1 MNETIT
7 AIEKRATDAHAE
19 AVAIIIRDQ
28 DSLTRANAKSIA
40 IKGLIKEIDDTF
52 KPIYDAQKATAA
64 LTKETWDRFRVPLD
78 GDYRRIKGDIGSFLV
93 EQDRLKREAEHRA
106 WLAEQEKIRAEAEAR
121 RIAEEALRKAAI
133 AEANGQNERAEKILN
148 KAAKEETKISEK
160 IEAATVAAAAPIPV
174 QAQTIGI
181 STREDWDI
189 ELLDIGMVPREYLTF
204 DEVKARRVVRASK
217 GLIQIPGV
225 KNIKKTIVSQ
235 R

>member
-19 AVAIIIRDQ
+19 ATAIVIRDQ
-28 DSLTRANAKSIA
+28 DSLTLANVKSIL

-52 KPIYDAQKATAA
+52 KPIYDSQKATAA

-78 GDYRRIKGDIGSFLV
+78 GDYRRIKGDIGTFLA
-93 EQDRLKREAEHRA
+93 EQDRLKREAEHRV
-106 WLAEQEKIRAEAEAR
+106 WQAEQERIRAEAEAR
-121 RIAEEALRKAAI
+121 RVAEEALKKAAT
-133 AEANGQNERAEKILN
+133 AEANGQNEKAEKILN
-148 KAAKEETKISEK
+148 KAAAEEMKISEK
-160 IEAATVAAAAPIPV
+160 IEAATVAAVAPIPLRS
-174 QAQTIGI
+174 QTVGI

-189 ELLDIGMVPREYLTF
+189 ELFDISMVPREYLAF

-217 GLIQIPGV
+217 GSIQIPGV